1 MSGAGTLPE
10 KGPWAKARAA
20 VKVLVAESTL
30 DYDGTVTRFRVKSWS
45 LSDSAF
51 LVRTS
56 SSRTAKPGWIAVC
69 GRLELHASESEV
81 VREDLAALPPGSR
94 SRILRRG
101 RSRMIAIG
109 CLAR

>member
-1 MSGAGTLPE
+1 MSGTGIHPE
-10 KGPWAKARAA
+10 NGPWARARAA

-30 DYDGTVTRFRVKSWS
+30 DLDGTVTRFRVKSWS

-56 SSRTAKPGWIAVC
+56 SSRAARPGWIAVC
-69 GRLELHASESEV
+69 GRFEFHASEPEV
-81 VREDLAALPPGSR
+81 VRDDLAALPSGSR

-101 RSRMIAIG
+101 RGRMIAIG